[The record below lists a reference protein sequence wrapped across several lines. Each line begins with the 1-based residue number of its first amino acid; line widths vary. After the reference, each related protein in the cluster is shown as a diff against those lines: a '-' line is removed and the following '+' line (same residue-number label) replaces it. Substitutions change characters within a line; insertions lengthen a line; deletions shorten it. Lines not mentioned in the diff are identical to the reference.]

1 MLTIMHIH
9 DVLASMK
16 RKIPK
21 HRIELGDAIRRRRQE
36 LGMSQEQFAEVVDCH
51 RNFVGRVE
59 RGQQNPTVDTLVR
72 IAKAL
77 DCTVREIV
85 NDTSL

>member
-1 MLTIMHIH
+1 MHIYG
-9 DVLASMK
+9 VLASMK
-16 RKIPK
+16 KLIPK
-21 HRIELGDAIRRRRQE
+21 YRIELGDAIRRRRDK
-36 LGMSQEQFAEVVDCH
+36 LGMSQEQFSEVVDCH

-59 RGQQNPTVDTLVR
+59 RGQQNPTIDTLVR

-85 NDTSL
+85 NDTNL

>member
-1 MLTIMHIH
+1 MHTY

-21 HRIELGDAIRRRRQE
+21 HRIQLGDAIRRRRTE
-36 LGMSQEQFAEVVDCH
+36 LEMSQEQFAEVVDCH
-51 RNFVGRVE
+51 RNFVGRIE

-85 NDTSL
+85 NDTEL